1 MRCTKGQRD
10 IFAVCENKYIFFLQG
25 RLLFFFFVGYS
36 FIKRVSERG
45 SRMCGKVL
53 TVLEVNGR
61 WLRIKISIYQNQNL
75 TLRVINS

>member
-1 MRCTKGQRD
+1 
-10 IFAVCENKYIFFLQG
+10 
-25 RLLFFFFVGYS
+25 
-36 FIKRVSERG
+36 
-45 SRMCGKVL
+45 MCGKVL